1 MSEEMSARSTVR
13 RALGAVAV
21 LIASIA
27 MGGSLAG
34 AKVGVSSVVSS
45 HGSLLHL
52 VKPGAR
58 ANASK
63 SNNWFGYNQGSQ
75 ERGTKFH
82 SIAGDWTVPRA
93 RQHSKGHAESSSTW
107 IGIGGGCTDAKCT
120 QGDETLIQTGT
131 EQDVSAAGKPSYSAW
146 WEVIPAPSLT
156 ISMKVRP
163 GDHMRASINEAPKG
177 TEVWHIR
184 LQDLTRHETFKKTV
198 PYTSTYAT
206 AEWIEETPIVIG
218 TNAGLADLPRLSRT
232 TFDRARVNGSP
243 AGLRAAERIL
253 LTTSSG
259 KVIGTP
265 SAPDPQHNGFALC
278 AWATSCRAPR

>member
-1 MSEEMSARSTVR
+1 MLIRSTAR
-13 RALGAVAV
+13 RATIAAAV
-21 LIASIA
+21 LAASIV
-27 MGGSLAG
+27 MGASLASG
-34 AKVGVSSVVSS
+34 KVGVSGIASS

-52 VKPGAR
+52 VKPGLG

-63 SNNWFGYNQGSQ
+63 SGNWFGYNQGSQ

-82 SIAGDWTVPRA
+82 SIAGDWTVPSA
-93 RQHSKGHAESSSTW
+93 RQHTKGQSESSSTW

-120 QGDETLIQTGT
+120 KGDNTLIQTGT

-146 WEVIPAPSLT
+146 WEIIPAPSST
-156 ISMKVRP
+156 IANMKVRP
-163 GDHMRASINEAPKG
+163 GDHMRASITEAPKG
-177 TEVWHIR
+177 TEVWHIII
-184 LQDLTRHETFKKTV
+184 QNLTRHETFKKTV

-218 TNAGLADLPRLSRT
+218 TNAGLADLPTLSRT
-232 TFDRARVNGSP
+232 TFDRAKVNGKP

-253 LTTSSG
+253 LTASNG

-265 SAPDPQHNGFALC
+265 SGPDPQHNGFALC
-278 AWATSCRAPR
+278 AWATTCRAPR